1 MMADT
6 DIRWREVYASVRTLD
21 KGLVEFLVDVR
32 WEGSAFVGRMVL
44 SPVFCD
50 DIISYQDILDE
61 MVDKIDEQ
69 LEKSGHPPYIIRSK

>member
-6 DIRWREVYASVRTLD
+6 DIRWREVYAWVKKLES
-21 KGLVEFLVDVR
+21 GLIEFLIEIR
-32 WEGSAFVGRMVL
+32 WEGSSFMGRMVV

-50 DIISYQDILDE
+50 DIISYRDILDE